1 MEINLRSTV
10 VHTPSGQVVT
20 IPNRSVIQNPI
31 INYSYLGKRR
41 IELDCGISY
50 TENLDHV
57 EEVVRKAL
65 IGMELLE
72 SEKIE
77 FYYTEFGESSINFK
91 VRFWINQVNQAA
103 YFHSRSEALR
113 KIKRA
118 FDNHQIT
125 IPFPIRTIDFAR
137 KNPTASEISE

>member
-1 MEINLRSTV
+1 M
-10 VHTPSGQVVT
+10 T

-65 IGMELLE
+65 IDVELLE
-72 SEKIE
+72 SEKID

-91 VRFWINQVNQAA
+91 IRFWTNQVNQSA
-103 YFHSRSEALR
+103 YLYYRSEALR

-118 FDNHQIT
+118 FDNNNIT
-125 IPFPIRTIDFAR
+125 IPFPIRTIDFAI
-137 KNPTASEISE
+137 KGPAVSEISE